1 MAADSDEI
9 RRAQE
14 GDREAFAAL
23 VRRYQ
28 RRVYA
33 TAYRVVGNHSDADDL
48 TQEAFLRA
56 YRALTDLR
64 RPVGL
69 LHLAVPHRHQPRAQP
84 PPLGPAPADQPLDD
98 GKLPPG
104 WDQSATDPR
113 RQTEAK
119 DLYQRVADA
128 IQSLP
133 PTLRVTVVL
142 ALIEE
147 MPHKQVGEIL
157 GCSEGTIAWRV
168 NQARK
173 LLRQRLGSRAADL
186 DRGAGRRRRQGG
198 HAGGLRRGASPDP
211 GAPLALR
218 CAPATWP
225 AWWRAASSASAPAS
239 GWHRGGVMACTTYAA
254 SCPPSSTDGP
264 RPRSARAIAQHL
276 ASASRAAPRCG
287 SSRRST
293 RPCKAL
299 PAPQPPEGYHE
310 SFCVEADDE
319 DRRAGQGR
327 GQGEEKAAPKE
338 DSGLHRD
345 PQDGVA

>member
-1 MAADSDEI
+1 MGADSDEI

-23 VRRYQ
+23 VRRHQ

-48 TQEAFLRA
+48 MQEAFLRA
-56 YRALTDLR
+56 YRALKTFDGRSDFFTWLYRIVINLALNHLR
-64 RPVGL
+64 SVQRQ
-69 LHLAVPHRHQPRAQP
+69 RTSQ
-84 PPLGPAPADQPLDD
+84 LDD
-98 GKLPPG
+98 SKLPPG

-147 MPHKQVGEIL
+147 LPHKQVGEIL

-173 LLRQRLGSRAADL
+173 VLRQRLGSVLPTPTGGTGGATAKDATPAASGEGGKPGPGRAA
-186 DRGAGRRRRQGG
+186 RGALLARRVAR
-198 HAGGLRRGASPDP
+198 LVAS
-211 GAPLALR
+211 GAPLLGFFAGLGL
-218 CAPATWP
+218 APP
-225 AWWRAASSASAPAS
+225 MS
-239 GWHRGGVMACTTYAA
+239 
-254 SCPPSSTDGP
+254 
-264 RPRSARAIAQHL
+264 L
-276 ASASRAAPRCG
+276 
-287 SSRRST
+287 
-293 RPCKAL
+293 
-299 PAPQPPEGYHE
+299 E
-310 SFCVEADDE
+310 EA
-319 DRRAGQGR
+319 
-327 GQGEEKAAPKE
+327 
-338 DSGLHRD
+338 
-345 PQDGVA
+345 

>member
-14 GDREAFAAL
+14 GDREAFTAL
-23 VRRYQ
+23 VRRHQ

-48 TQEAFLRA
+48 MQEAFLRA
-56 YRALTDLR
+56 YRALKTFDGRSDFFTWLYRIVINLALNHLR
-64 RPVGL
+64 SVQRQ
-69 LHLAVPHRHQPRAQP
+69 RTSQ
-84 PPLGPAPADQPLDD
+84 LDD
-98 GKLPPG
+98 SKLPPG

-147 MPHKQVGEIL
+147 LPHKQVGEIL

-173 LLRQRLGSRAADL
+173 ALRQRLGSVLPSSTGGLGGATAKDATPAGPAEGGKPGPGRAA
-186 DRGAGRRRRQGG
+186 RSA
-198 HAGGLRRGASPDP
+198 LRARDWARLVAS
-211 GAPLALR
+211 GAPLLGR
-218 CAPATWP
+218 CAGFGLAPP
-225 AWWRAASSASAPAS
+225 MIAPA
-239 GWHRGGVMACTTYAA
+239 
-254 SCPPSSTDGP
+254 
-264 RPRSARAIAQHL
+264 IAPVF
-276 ASASRAAPRCG
+276 A
-287 SSRRST
+287 
-293 RPCKAL
+293 
-299 PAPQPPEGYHE
+299 E
-310 SFCVEADDE
+310 EA
-319 DRRAGQGR
+319 
-327 GQGEEKAAPKE
+327 
-338 DSGLHRD
+338 
-345 PQDGVA
+345 